1 MKIKLFSFVF
11 LLVCIATSC
20 AQAVKSEIT
29 LFDEDQLL
37 VHLEELSS
45 DKYQGR
51 RTGTRGN
58 DSARAYIIKQFKD
71 LKIKGFNENYEQ
83 PFSFQLRNKSIQG
96 VNVLAEI
103 KGTEKPDKYIV
114 ISAYYDHLGTRKDVV
129 YNGAD
134 DDASGVSALFSF
146 AEYFTKNP
154 PKHSVILAAFD
165 AEEIGLQGAKHLVS
179 TIDNDNVLLNL
190 NMDMISRSDKNEL
203 YVVGG
208 TYNQSLNSTIENFD
222 NPTSTKLI
230 QGHDG
235 TDGKQNWTM
244 SSDHA
249 PLHLAKIPFL
259 YFGNEDHT
267 SYHKP
272 TDDFKD
278 INPQFY
284 INATKIILSMFLTID
299 NSGL

>member
-1 MKIKLFSFVF
+1 MKNRLFTCFLSFLF
-11 LLVCIATSC
+11 IAMSC
-20 AQAVKSEIT
+20 AQNVKTEPT

-37 VHLEELSS
+37 SRLKELSS
-45 DKYQGR
+45 DKYEGR
-51 RTGTRGN
+51 RTDTKGN
-58 DSARAYIIKQFKD
+58 DSARAYIISQFKD
-71 LKIKGFNENYEQ
+71 LKVDGYNGGYEQ
-83 PFSFQLRNKSIQG
+83 PFTFQLRNKTING

-103 KGTEKPDKYIV
+103 KGTEKPDQYIV
-114 ISAYYDHLGTRKDVV
+114 ISAHYDHLGVRNGVV

-146 AEYFTKNP
+146 AEYLTQNP
-154 PKHSVILAAFD
+154 PKHSVLFAAFD
-165 AEEIGLQGAKHLVS
+165 AEEIGLQGAKHFVKTVDKEKILV
-179 TIDNDNVLLNL
+179 NL

-208 TYNQSLNSTIENFD
+208 RYYESLGTLIENFD
-222 NPTSTKLI
+222 NPTTTKLL

-249 PLHLAKIPFL
+249 PFHLAEIPFL
-259 YFGNEDHT
+259 YFGNEDHA

-272 TDDFKD
+272 TDDFED
-278 INPQFY
+278 ITPQFY
-284 INATKIILSMFLTID
+284 INATKIILYIFLTID
-299 NSGL
+299 NTGL

>member
-114 ISAYYDHLGTRKDVV
+114 ISAYYYHLGTRNDVV

-134 DDASGVSALFSF
+134 DDASVVSALFSF